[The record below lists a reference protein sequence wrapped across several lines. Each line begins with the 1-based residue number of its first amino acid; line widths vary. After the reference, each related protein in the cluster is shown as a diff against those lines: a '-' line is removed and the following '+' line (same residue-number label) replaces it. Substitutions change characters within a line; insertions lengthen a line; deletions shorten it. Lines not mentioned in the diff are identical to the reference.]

1 MSSNLDRGSKIR
13 IAIAIVLALAFMV
26 VLIFN
31 IQLRMMPEWENTSLH
46 YELGE
51 KVDIKATD
59 VLSRNSHS
67 FTVDTS
73 KINENEP
80 GVYIVEASFNSVAG
94 KQVKYLRVTISD
106 TKKPT
111 FTKAPKTVKV
121 KVGNDTYDFRKKF
134 KATDQT
140 KVSLTFDTSAVDF
153 NTPGTYTAKVTASDS
168 SGNERTKKFKVKIV
182 ASTSQDTTNE
192 STTQQDT
199 TQDTTTQQA
208 TTDDSTS
215 TYDSNA
221 SDYYNGTD
229 GTYDGSDTYTP
240 TTPYD
245 YDTSEYDPS
254 LGWNT
259 AA

>member
-153 NTPGTYTAKVTASDS
+153 NTPGTYTAKVTASDTA
-168 SGNERTKKFKVKIV
+168 GNERTKKFKVKIV

-199 TQDTTTQQA
+199 TTQQA
-208 TTDDSTS
+208 T
-215 TYDSNA
+215 
-221 SDYYNGTD
+221 TD

-245 YDTSEYDPS
+245 YDTSQYDPS